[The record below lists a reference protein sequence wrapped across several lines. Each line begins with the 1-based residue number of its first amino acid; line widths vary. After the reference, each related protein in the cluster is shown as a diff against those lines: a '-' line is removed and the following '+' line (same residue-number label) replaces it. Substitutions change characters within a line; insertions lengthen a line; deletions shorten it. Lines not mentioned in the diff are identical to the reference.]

1 MSANCCVAISPQ
13 ARWRVID
20 GELAAYVAD
29 RAETHLLDSTA
40 AWILSALADRGQPM
54 ARQAMVADWL
64 DAVDCGA
71 ESPLGAS
78 EAASHFAKF
87 VDSLVDIGMLIEVP
101 C

>member
-1 MSANCCVAISPQ
+1 
-13 ARWRVID
+13 
-20 GELAAYVAD
+20 
-29 RAETHLLDSTA
+29 
-40 AWILSALADRGQPM
+40 M

-78 EAASHFAKF
+78 EAALHLAKF